1 LRATNN
7 LIHEYDVVV
16 VGGGIAGLYTA
27 LTAAEKY
34 RVAVVSKVHVT
45 RSHSVA
51 AQGGIAACLG
61 NEEEDHWEWHM
72 YDTVKGSDYLADQEA
87 VEILAKEAPKAII
100 TLEHMGVPF
109 TRNKQ
114 GKIEQRRFGGHTS
127 NYGQAP
133 IKRACYVSDRTGRA
147 IMDTLY
153 DRCQNKG
160 IDFFNEFFVLKLLF
174 SGEHCCGA
182 AGYDI
187 ATCEPHVFHAKAVVL
202 ATGGCG
208 KIYKTTSNGFAST
221 ADGFGLAMDS
231 LIPLEDM
238 EFVQFHP
245 TGIYGLGILISEAA
259 RAEGGVLRNGRGEP
273 FMERYAPTL
282 KDLAPRD
289 IISRAILTEINEGR
303 GIDGEDYVHLDL
315 TQIGKTKLTE
325 KLPEISSFV
334 QTYLGIDPSE
344 KPIPVAPTCHYIM
357 GGIPTDIGGHV
368 ITGETGAVL
377 PGLFAVGECAC
388 VSVHGANRLGC
399 NSLIDLVVFGYRTGV
414 SVVEHAKEKD
424 LPPLPQQ
431 AESIVVDKI
440 NSLLSSL
447 GKERAPILREAMQCL
462 MTEKCSV
469 FRNGDGL
476 DQARDEICQLEKRH
490 AYIGLDNKGKIF
502 NYELQEAFELGN
514 MLKIAKA
521 IVFSALQR
529 KESRGSHYRSDYPER
544 NDEQNLKHTLFYVT
558 PVGLKTTYKP
568 VSITRFTPE
577 KRRY

>member
-1 LRATNN
+1 M
-7 LIHEYDVVV
+7 IHEYDVVV
-16 VGGGIAGLYTA
+16 VGGGIAGLFTA
-27 LTAAEKY
+27 LTAAEKCK
-34 RVAVVSKVHVT
+34 VAVVSKVHVT

-51 AQGGIAACLG
+51 AQGGIAASLG

-72 YDTVKGSDYLADQEA
+72 FDTIKGSDYLADQEA

-100 TLEHMGVPF
+100 ALEQMGVPF
-109 TRNKQ
+109 TRNVK

-133 IKRACYVSDRTGRA
+133 VKRACYVSDRTGRA

-153 DRCQNKG
+153 DRCQIKG
-160 IDFFNEFFVLKLLF
+160 IDFYNEFFVLKLLF
-174 SGEHCCGA
+174 SGEHCCGV

-187 ATCEPHVFHAKAVVL
+187 STCEPHVFHAKAVVL
-202 ATGGCG
+202 ATGGSG
-208 KIYKTTSNGFAST
+208 KIYKTSSNGFAST
-221 ADGFGLAMDS
+221 ADGFALAMDS

-245 TGIYGLGILISEAA
+245 TGIYGMGILISEAS
-259 RAEGGVLRNGRGEP
+259 RAEGGVLRNGDGAP
-273 FMERYAPTL
+273 FMERYAPLL

-289 IISRAILTEINEGR
+289 IISRAIMTEINEGK
-303 GIDGEDYVHLDL
+303 GVDGKDYVYLDL
-315 TQIGKTKLTE
+315 TQIGKARLME

-334 QTYLGIDPSE
+334 QTYLGIDASK

-357 GGIPTDIGGHV
+357 GGIPTDIYGHV
-368 ITGETGAVL
+368 LAGDAGVVL

-399 NSLIDLVVFGYRTGV
+399 NSLIDLVVFGQRTGV
-414 SVVEHAKEKD
+414 SIMEHAKEKD
-424 LPPLPQQ
+424 LPPLSQQ
-431 AESIVVDKI
+431 AENIVIDKI

-447 GKERAPILREAMQCL
+447 GKERARVLRGAMQVL

-469 FRNGDGL
+469 FRNVNGL
-476 DQARDEICQLEKRH
+476 EQLRNEICQLEKRH
-490 AYIGLDNKGKIF
+490 ANIGLDNKSKIF
-502 NYELQEAFELGN
+502 NYELQEAFEIDN
-514 MLKIAKA
+514 MLKTAKA

-529 KESRGSHYRSDYPER
+529 KESRGSHYRNDYPER
-544 NDEQNLKHTLFYVT
+544 NDEHYLKHTLVYLT
-558 PVGLKTTYKP
+558 PEGLKTTYKP